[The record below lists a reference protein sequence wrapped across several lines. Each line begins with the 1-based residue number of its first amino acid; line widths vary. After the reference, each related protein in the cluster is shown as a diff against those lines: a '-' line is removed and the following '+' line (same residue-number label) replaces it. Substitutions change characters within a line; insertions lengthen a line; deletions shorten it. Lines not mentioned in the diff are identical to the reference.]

1 MLARNNSNDSIL
13 QVNNLKKYYP
23 VKNSFGLPRENL
35 KAVDDVSF
43 KISMGETLG
52 LVGETGCGKS
62 TVGRTI
68 IRLTEPTAGEAI
80 CDGQDIFQL
89 SKKELL
95 NIRNKIQIVF
105 QDPYTALN
113 PRKRIGQAI
122 EECLMIHGVNNKAE
136 REDKTM
142 DILNKVGLQPE
153 CYYRYPM
160 EFSGGQRQRI
170 GLARALILNPK
181 IIICD
186 EPVSALDVSI
196 QAQIINLLK
205 EIQEMFGLAYLFIAH
220 DLSVVY
226 YITDRICVM
235 YLGRIVEEARTED
248 LFSKPAHPY
257 TKALLSAVPALNP
270 SEKKEKIK
278 LIGEPPSPIYP
289 PPGCTFH
296 PRCPEAMSICK
307 ESIPEKKELSFQ
319 HTTSCHLY

>member
-1 MLARNNSNDSIL
+1 MLAHNYSTGNLLD
-13 QVNNLKKYYP
+13 VKHLKKYYP
-23 VKNSFGLPRENL
+23 VKNSFGLPKENL
-35 KAVDDVSF
+35 KAVEDVSF
-43 KISMGETLG
+43 KIAKGETLG

-68 IRLTEPTAGEAI
+68 LRLTEPTAGEAI
-80 CDGQDIFQL
+80 YDGNDIFQL
-89 SKKELL
+89 NKKELL
-95 NIRNKIQIVF
+95 DLRKKIQIVF

-113 PRKRIGQAI
+113 PRKRVGQAI

-153 CYYRYPM
+153 CYFHYPM

-170 GLARALILNPK
+170 SLARALILNPE

-205 EIQEMFGLAYLFIAH
+205 EIQEIFGLAYLFIAH
-220 DLSVVY
+220 DLSVVH
-226 YITDRICVM
+226 YITDRVCVM

-248 LFSKPAHPY
+248 LFSNPAHPY
-257 TKALLSAVPALNP
+257 TKALLSAVPVLNP

-278 LIGEPPSPIYP
+278 LIGEPPSPISP
-289 PPGCTFH
+289 PTGCTFH
-296 PRCPEAMSICK
+296 PRCPEAMNICK
-307 ESIPEKKELSFQ
+307 ENTPEKKELSFQ
-319 HTTSCHLY
+319 HIVSCHLY